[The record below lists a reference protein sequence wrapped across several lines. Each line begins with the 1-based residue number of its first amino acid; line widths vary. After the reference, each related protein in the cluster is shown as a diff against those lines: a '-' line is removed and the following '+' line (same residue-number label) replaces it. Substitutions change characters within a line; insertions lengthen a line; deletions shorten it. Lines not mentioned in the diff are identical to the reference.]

1 MRGNIL
7 ETENQQAKI
16 IDVTFREDENTTT
29 DKTAEEQKLIGLN
42 NSCVCRAN
50 CRANLK
56 IVVDK

>member
-29 DKTAEEQKLIGLN
+29 DKTAEEQELIGLN

-50 CRANLK
+50 LK